1 MEDWDPSLLF
11 RIVDV
16 AAIVANGLLGGAVA
30 RAFRFDVVGFI
41 LLAVL
46 SGMGGGLIRDLL
58 LGIGFPVA
66 LTDSAY
72 WAGALIAAM
81 LAYFLDL
88 GSQWASRV
96 LVVVDFLGMGCW
108 AATGTLKALGSG
120 LHWLPSIAL
129 GITTAVGGGVLRDI
143 MVNRIPSILGGN
155 SLYATVALVGAAETA
170 LITVVFGRSNLAM
183 AVAIFTCLALG
194 LLARQK
200 DWKLP
205 APVSLRVPRP
215 QLRLTK
221 RERVEFDKD
230 EGWTPGQP
238 LTENLQILT
247 PEQIRKYRKRDKLK
261 YLPAFNPRKKKQ
273 RKSK

>member
-1 MEDWDPSLLF
+1 MQDWDPSLLF

-16 AAIVANGLLGGAVA
+16 AAVVANGLLGGAVA

-41 LLAVL
+41 LLAAL
-46 SGMGGGLIRDLL
+46 SGMGGGLIRDTL

-72 WAGALIAAM
+72 WAGAIIASA

-96 LVVVDFLGMGCW
+96 LVIVDFLGMGCW
-108 AATGTLKALGSG
+108 AATGTIKALGAG
-120 LHWLPSIAL
+120 LEWIPAIVL
-129 GITTAVGGGVLRDI
+129 GVTTAVGGGVLRDI

-155 SLYATVALVGAAETA
+155 SLYATVALVGATETA
-170 LITVVFGRSNLAM
+170 LLTEVFRRPNVAM
-183 AVAIFTCLALG
+183 AVSIVSCLAIG
-194 LLARQK
+194 LIARRK
-200 DWKLP
+200 NWKLP
-205 APVSLRVPRP
+205 APVNLKVPRP
-215 QLRLTK
+215 QLKFISRRTA
-221 RERVEFDKD
+221 VVFDEN

-247 PEQIRKYRKRDKLK
+247 PEEIRKYRKRDRLK
-261 YLPAFNPRKKKQ
+261 NISKFRK
-273 RKSK
+273 R